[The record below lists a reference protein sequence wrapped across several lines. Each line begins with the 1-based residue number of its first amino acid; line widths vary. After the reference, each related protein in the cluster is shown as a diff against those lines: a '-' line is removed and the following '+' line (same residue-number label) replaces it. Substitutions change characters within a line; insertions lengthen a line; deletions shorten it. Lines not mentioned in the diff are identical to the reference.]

1 MMNTVIKKKEVPA
14 NFDRVARWYDA
25 LQKMNRGYSG
35 HLELSA
41 TRLQATPDA
50 KLLDLCCGTG
60 LSTEALRTVYP
71 RARIDGVDA
80 SEGML
85 EVARNR
91 GLDFSVKF
99 ILADVMELTP
109 DKLEGPYDGI
119 LMAYGIR
126 NMPDPDTALA
136 RILPLLKPGGTI
148 CFHEY
153 SVADSKWSRVLWNV
167 VASTVIIPLGQ
178 LTSPG
183 APIYR
188 YLRRSV
194 LEFDGVARFEQRLED
209 AGFVNVRTEPTNGW
223 AKGIVHSFLARKPN

>member
-1 MMNTVIKKKEVPA
+1 MNTVMSKREVPS
-14 NFDRVARWYDA
+14 NFNRVARWYDT
-25 LQKMNRGYSG
+25 LQKMNRGYSD
-35 HLELSA
+35 HLRLSA
-41 TRLQATPDA
+41 ERLNAQPETR
-50 KLLDLCCGTG
+50 LLDLCCGTG
-60 LSTEALRTVYP
+60 LSTEALRAVYP

-91 GLDFSVKF
+91 ELEPPANFL
-99 ILADVMELTP
+99 LADVMQLTP
-109 DKLEGPYDGI
+109 DQLHGPYDGI

-126 NMPDPDTALA
+126 NMPDADAALA
-136 RILPLLKPGGTI
+136 RIRPLLRAGGSI

-153 SVADSKWSRVLWNV
+153 SVADSKYSRVVWNV
-167 VASTVIIPLGQ
+167 VASGVIIPLGQ

-194 LEFDGVARFEQRLED
+194 LEFDGVERFEQRLRE
-209 AGFVNVRTEPTNGW
+209 AGFVDVRTEPTNGW
-223 AKGIVHSFLARKPN
+223 ARGIVHSFLARKPG

>member
-1 MMNTVIKKKEVPA
+1 MNAVITKKEVPS
-14 NFDRVARWYDA
+14 NFNRVARWYDA
-25 LQKMNRGYSG
+25 LQKMNRGYSD
-35 HLELSA
+35 HLRLSA
-41 TRLQATPDA
+41 ERLQAGPGA

-60 LSTEALRTVYP
+60 LSTEALRSVYP
-71 RARIDGVDA
+71 GARIDGVDA

-91 GLDFSVKF
+91 QLDPPVDFV
-99 ILADVMELTP
+99 LADVMELTP
-109 DKLEGPYDGI
+109 DQLQGPYDAI

-126 NMPDPDTALA
+126 NMPDPDAALA
-136 RILPLLKPGGTI
+136 RLMPLLKPGGAV

-153 SVADSKWSRVLWNV
+153 SVADSKWSRIVWNV
-167 VASTVIIPLGQ
+167 MASAVIIPLGQ

-194 LEFDGVARFEQRLED
+194 LEFDGVVRFERRLRE
-209 AGFVNVRTEPTNGW
+209 AGFVDVRTEPTSGW
-223 AKGIVHSFLARKPN
+223 AKGIVHSFLARKPV

>member
-1 MMNTVIKKKEVPA
+1 MNAMITKKEVPL
-14 NFDRVARWYDA
+14 NFNRVARWYDA
-25 LQKMNRGYSG
+25 LQKMNPGYTE
-35 HLELSA
+35 HLRLSA
-41 TRLQATPDA
+41 ERLAVKPDA
-50 KLLDLCCGTG
+50 NLLDLCCGTG
-60 LSTEALRTVYP
+60 LSTEALRAVYP
-71 RARIDGVDA
+71 QARIDALDA

-91 GLDFSVKF
+91 GLAQPLSY

-109 DKLEGPYDGI
+109 EQLNGPYDGI

-126 NMPDPDTALA
+126 NMPDADAALA
-136 RILPLLKPGGTI
+136 RLFPLLKKGGTI

-153 SVADSKWSRVLWNV
+153 SVSDSKWSRLMWNV

-194 LEFDGVARFEQRLED
+194 LEFDGVTRFEQRLRD
-209 AGFVNVRTEPTNGW
+209 AGFVDVHTEPTNGW
-223 AKGIVHSFLARKPN
+223 AKGIVHSFLARKPG

>member
-1 MMNTVIKKKEVPA
+1 MNTVMSKREVPS
-14 NFDRVARWYDA
+14 NFNRVARWYDT
-25 LQKMNRGYSG
+25 LQKMNRGYSD
-35 HLELSA
+35 HLRLSA
-41 TRLQATPDA
+41 ERLNAQPETR
-50 KLLDLCCGTG
+50 LLDLCCGTG
-60 LSTEALRTVYP
+60 LSTEALRAVYP

-91 GLDFSVKF
+91 QLEPPVNFL
-99 ILADVMELTP
+99 LADVMQLTP
-109 DKLEGPYDGI
+109 DQLQGPYDGI

-126 NMPDPDTALA
+126 NMPDADAALA
-136 RILPLLKPGGTI
+136 RIRPLLRADGSI

-153 SVADSKWSRVLWNV
+153 SVADSKYSRMVWNV
-167 VASTVIIPLGQ
+167 VASGVIIPLGQ

-194 LEFDGVARFEQRLED
+194 LEFDGVTRFEQRLRE
-209 AGFVNVRTEPTNGW
+209 AGFVDVRTEPTNGW
-223 AKGIVHSFLARKPN
+223 AKGIVHSFLARKPG

>member
-1 MMNTVIKKKEVPA
+1 MNPVITKKEVPS
-14 NFDRVARWYDA
+14 NFNRVAKSYDA
-25 LQKMNRGYSG
+25 LQKMNPGYSE
-35 HLELSA
+35 HLKLSSE
-41 TRLQATPDA
+41 RLGVEPDSL
-50 KLLDLCCGTG
+50 LLDLCCGTG
-60 LSTEALRTVYP
+60 LSTEALRAVYP
-71 RARIDGVDA
+71 QARIDAMDA

-91 GLDFSVKF
+91 GIEPLVRY

-109 DKLEGPYDGI
+109 EQLNGPYDGI

-136 RILPLLKPGGTI
+136 RVLALLKTGGTI

-153 SVADSKWSRVLWNV
+153 SVEDSKWSRFLWNMI
-167 VASTVIIPLGQ
+167 ASTVIIPLGQ

-194 LEFDGVARFEQRLED
+194 LEFDGVKRFEQRLRD
-209 AGFVNVRTEPTNGW
+209 AGFADVHTEPVDGW
-223 AKGIVHSFLARKPN
+223 SRGIVHSFLARNPG